1 MENSGSD
8 YTRYKKSVILLH
20 EENADFA
27 SRRDYKIRGDL
38 KIETGNNKGAMSLN
52 VKNLRVFERNKYIY
66 KLILLGEKRERTIYT
81 VMGTLSLN
89 RYGEGENYFRFSPTD
104 IDGKGNSLDDFSVA
118 IVAAVSMRNDK
129 EPLHPVLK
137 GIFDNAATSDDD
149 IKSSPRTED
158 TKQDRNDDWGRPDY
172 KHDQHENVQ
181 RRNYGEVLVNAEP
194 SETKTISSYKTYNNY
209 YAEFLREHC
218 QRLAEAC
225 EKIDEIKPFAEDR
238 TTTQWKKMS
247 GLNGFPIVSPG
258 AQKNASRYG
267 HYLFGHHDEM
277 YYFAVPGRFIDEE
290 YPDKG
295 KSGFCMWQPI
305 RGAETLEANK
315 EGCPLETR
323 MAAYGYWILAV
334 RKDTGEIVDI

>member
-38 KIETGNNKGAMSLN
+38 RIETGNNKGAMSLN

-81 VMGTLSLN
+81 VMGTLSIN

-137 GIFDNAATSDDD
+137 GILGNA
-149 IKSSPRTED
+149 
-158 TKQDRNDDWGRPDY
+158 QDRNDTSDY
-172 KHDQHENVQ
+172 ADCEDEQHENVQ
-181 RRNYGEVLVNAEP
+181 HRNYGEVLVNAEP

-238 TTTQWKKMS
+238 TTPQWKKMS

-305 RGAETLEANK
+305 RGAETLEADK